1 MVFALNPRRKRRR
14 RNSWKGGRSRHARAA
29 RKGWRSRKHRR
40 NSYNGRRRH
49 RRNRRGH
56 RRNPSFSLSG
66 VQSGVGAAFDTKL
79 LTNAGIVVGASYLN
93 NFLTQKVV
101 EMRFIPSMLKTSP
114 GNYVIGLVNAGLAF
128 MLSRR
133 FAPAHSASILFGF
146 ALDPITRAVNKY
158 VVPALR
164 LTPLKGLAD
173 YLTPADAAG
182 ARPLF
187 GLGDDEMDG
196 LGDYLTPANAAG
208 ARPLFG
214 LGYGMGA
221 EAEELEG

>member
-1 MVFALNPRRKRRR
+1 MSSVT
-14 RNSWKGGRSRHARAA
+14 
-29 RKGWRSRKHRR
+29 
-40 NSYNGRRRH
+40 
-49 RRNRRGH
+49 
-56 RRNPSFSLSG
+56 
-66 VQSGVGAAFDTKL
+66 SGVGAAFDTKL
-79 LTNAGIVVGASYLN
+79 LTNAGVVVGASYLN

-101 EMRFIPSMLKTSP
+101 EMRFIPDMLKTSP

-133 FAPAHSASILFGF
+133 FAPAHASSILFGF

-173 YLTPADAAG
+173 YLTPANAAG